1 MRHAHHVEIAGI
13 GAGADTNLIH
23 GLALQLLDGLDV
35 VGRVGTSRQRL
46 QLGEVDFNHLII
58 YSVVVRAQLAVILF
72 SVLCLQKGSGGLVGG
87 EHRGGGAQ
95 LGAHVGDGRSFGHA
109 QGLDAL
115 AAVFHDLADA
125 ALDAHHAQHGEN
137 DVLCRY
143 PRRELAGEVDS
154 DHLGHGDV
162 VGAASH
168 GDRHV
173 QAACADRQHT
183 DAAAG
188 GGVAVG
194 ADQGLAG
201 LAEALQMHLMAD
213 AVAGARKI
221 NAVLFAHRLNKAV
234 VVGILKACLQ
244 CVVVDIGDALLGLD
258 ARNAHRL
265 ILDIRHCACRVLR
278 QRLVDFQTDVAADG
292 HFAGHK
298 VLFNDF
304 LRNCVSHVESSNFH
318 IYVNYIT
325 ICGRCKVK
333 ILLSAPKTGFGRSNS
348 RL

>member
-1 MRHAHHVEIAGI
+1 MRHAHHVKIAGI
-13 GAGADTNLIH
+13 GAGADAHLID
-23 GLALQLLDGLDV
+23 GLALELLDGLDV

-46 QLGEVDFNHLII
+46 QRGEVDLDHLII
-58 YSVVVRAQLAVILF
+58 HCVVVRAQLAVILF
-72 SVLCLQKGSGGLVGG
+72 SVLCLQKGSGGFVGR

-109 QGLDAL
+109 QGFDAL
-115 AAVFHDLADA
+115 SAVLNNFADA
-125 ALDAHHAQHGEN
+125 ALDAHHAQHGED

-162 VGAASH
+162 VGAAAH
-168 GDRHV
+168 GDSHV
-173 QAACADRQHT
+173 QAARADCQHT

-201 LAEALQMHLMAD
+201 LAKALQMHLMAD

-234 VVGILKACLQ
+234 VVGIFKACLQ
-244 CVVVDIGDALLGLD
+244 RVVINIGDALLGLD

-278 QRLVDFQTDVAADG
+278 QRLV
-292 HFAGHK
+292 
-298 VLFNDF
+298 N
-304 LRNCVSHVESSNFH
+304 LRS
-318 IYVNYIT
+318 
-325 ICGRCKVK
+325 
-333 ILLSAPKTGFGRSNS
+333 L
-348 RL
+348 

>member
-13 GAGADTNLIH
+13 GAGADAHLID
-23 GLALQLLDGLDV
+23 GLALELLDGLDV

-46 QLGEVDFNHLII
+46 QRGEVDLDHLII
-58 YSVVVRAQLAVILF
+58 HSVVVRAQLAVILF
-72 SVLCLQKGSGGLVGG
+72 SVLRLQKGSGGFVGR

-115 AAVFHDLADA
+115 ATVFHDLADA
-125 ALDAHHAQHGEN
+125 ALDAHHTQHGEN

-162 VGAASH
+162 VGAAAH
-168 GDRHV
+168 GDSHV
-173 QAACADRQHT
+173 QAARADCQHT

-333 ILLSAPKTGFGRSNS
+333 FLLSAPKTGFGRSNS